1 MKECIIFCHL
11 LSFFHFS
18 FRGIN
23 PVNTREW
30 LARLGGSYVL
40 LEIAASS
47 KSQ

>member
-1 MKECIIFCHL
+1 MKEFIIFCHL
-11 LSFFHFS
+11 LSFHFS

-40 LEIAASS
+40 QLDS
-47 KSQ
+47 K